1 MDETHNGWCGSITR
15 LPRRTLCPPDLP
27 QHQLTGFRKSTVRN
41 SLLQVTSDKG
51 RILLPGMPAAASEA
65 GTKTPGSSKWGGS
78 CEEDARLMEYSTAV
92 NNEHTG
98 EKLME
103 LC

>member
-1 MDETHNGWCGSITR
+1 
-15 LPRRTLCPPDLP
+15 
-27 QHQLTGFRKSTVRN
+27 
-41 SLLQVTSDKG
+41 
-51 RILLPGMPAAASEA
+51 MPAAASEA